1 VQEVRIHLNGA
12 LQPDAAESAEP
23 LGQEAAAMSSA
34 LPAFDTHEVFN
45 QPPPFGGRNLWA
57 DDVALAEAVQREG
70 GDGFAVALAR
80 YGGLAGDALYGLG
93 FDANR
98 DKPRLRTHDAQGHRI
113 DTIEFHP
120 AYHQL
125 MDAAKAHGVAGLS
138 WHDGTAGAHVARAAL
153 SYLHHQA
160 DAGTSCPLTMTHA
173 AVAVLRQDP
182 ALAEWSDKAAAP
194 HYDPRDVPI
203 ADKAGITLGMGMTEK
218 QGGSDVRSNT
228 TRAEPQADGSYRLV
242 GHKWFFSAPM
252 SDGFLVLAQA
262 PAGLSCFLMPRR
274 LPDGNR
280 NAFRLMRLKDKL
292 GDWSNASSEVELC
305 GAWARRVGEEGR
317 GVATI
322 IGMVMMTRLDCM
334 LGAAAEMR
342 MALAQALHHTRHRT
356 SFGKRLC
363 DHPLMANVLADL
375 AMESEAATTFAI
387 RVAGAVDRAGHSGA
401 DAAFARIATAVGKY
415 WVCKRAAVFVNEA
428 QECLGG
434 AGYVEESMLPRLYRQ
449 APLNS
454 IWEGSGNIQ
463 CLDVLRALAREP
475 QVVPVLDAELD
486 AVAGRDAIYDAAL
499 QALRS
504 ALATSPGEAQARRI
518 TEQLAL
524 LLQAAVLLRADSP
537 IASAFVRSRLGG
549 EHGMAFGTLPAD
561 LDTAAVLARAL
572 P

>member
-1 VQEVRIHLNGA
+1 MTSV
-12 LQPDAAESAEP
+12 
-23 LGQEAAAMSSA
+23 
-34 LPAFDTHEVFN
+34 LPAFETHEVFN
-45 QPPPFGGRNLWA
+45 QPPPFSGRNLWA
-57 DDVALAEAVQREG
+57 DDVALVAAVEREG
-70 GDGFAVALAR
+70 GGAFSARLAQ
-80 YGGLAGDALYGLG
+80 YGVLAGDLLYQLG

-98 DKPRLRTHDAQGHRI
+98 DRPRLRTHDAQGHRI
-113 DTIEFHP
+113 DTVEFHP
-120 AYHQL
+120 AYHRL
-125 MDAAKAHGVAGLS
+125 MDAAKSHGVAGLS
-138 WHDGTAGAHVARAAL
+138 WYDGSAGAHVARAAL

-160 DAGTSCPLTMTHA
+160 EAGTSCPLTMTHA

-182 ALAEWSDKAAAP
+182 ALAEWADKAAAP

-203 ADKAGITLGMGMTEK
+203 ADKHGITLGMGMTEK
-218 QGGSDVRSNT
+218 QGGSDVRGNT

-262 PAGLSCFLMPRR
+262 PGGLSCFLMPRR
-274 LPDGNR
+274 LQDGNR

-305 GAWARRVGEEGR
+305 GAWAQRVGEEGR

-342 MALAQALHHTRHRT
+342 MALAQALHHTRHRD

-363 DHPLMANVLADL
+363 EHPLMANVLADL
-375 AMESEAATTFAI
+375 AIESEAATTFAM
-387 RVAGAVDRAGHSGA
+387 RVARAVDRAGSSA
-401 DAAFARIATAVGKY
+401 EEAAFARISTAVGKY

-434 AGYVEESMLPRLYRQ
+434 AGYVEESILPRLYRQ

-463 CLDVLRALAREP
+463 CLDVLRALSREAQALPVLEAELGGVLGREP
-475 QVVPVLDAELD
+475 
-486 AVAGRDAIYDAAL
+486 GYDAAL
-499 QALRS
+499 QSLR
-504 ALATSPGEAQARRI
+504 ATLAGTPSEAQARSI
-518 TEQLAL
+518 TERLAL
-524 LLQAAVLLRADSP
+524 LLQAATLLRADSP
-537 IASAFVRSRLGG
+537 NAAAFIRSRLGG
-549 EHGMAFGTLPAD
+549 EHAMAFGTLPVD
-561 LDTAAVLARAL
+561 LDFAAVLARAL

>member
-1 VQEVRIHLNGA
+1 MT
-12 LQPDAAESAEP
+12 SAP
-23 LGQEAAAMSSA
+23 T
-34 LPAFDTHEVFN
+34 AFETHEVTN

-57 DDVALAEAVQREG
+57 DDVALADAVQREG
-70 GDGFAVALAR
+70 GAAFVAALQA
-80 YGGLAGDALYGLG
+80 YGGIAGDTLYRLG

-98 DKPRLRTHDAQGHRI
+98 DRPRLRTHDAQGHRI
-113 DTIEFHP
+113 DTVEFHP
-120 AYHQL
+120 AYHEL
-125 MDAAKAHGVAGLS
+125 MDLAKRHGVAGLS
-138 WHDGTAGAHVARAAL
+138 WQDGRPGAHVARAAL
-153 SYLHHQA
+153 SFLHHQA
-160 DAGTSCPLTMTHA
+160 EAGTSCPLTMTHA

-182 ALAEWSDKAAAP
+182 LLADWADKAAAP
-194 HYDPRDVPI
+194 VYDPRDVPM

-218 QGGSDVRSNT
+218 QGGSDVRGNT
-228 TRAEPQADGSYRLV
+228 TRAELREDGSYALV

-252 SDGFLVLAQA
+252 SDAFLVLAQA
-262 PAGLSCFLMPRR
+262 PAGLTCFLMPRR
-274 LPDGNR
+274 LASGNR
-280 NAFRLMRLKDKL
+280 NAFRVMRLKDKL

-342 MALAQALHHTRHRT
+342 MALAQALHHARHRNA
-356 SFGKRLC
+356 FGRRLC
-363 DHPLMANVLADL
+363 EQPLMANVLADL
-375 AMESEAATTFAI
+375 AIESEAATAFAM
-387 RVAGAVDRAGHSGA
+387 RVARAVDQASHDARE
-401 DAAFARIATAVGKY
+401 AAFARIATAVGKY

-475 QVVPVLDAELD
+475 QVLPVLEAELD
-486 AVAGRDAIYDAAL
+486 TVSGIDATYDQAV
-499 QALRS
+499 QALRAVLS
-504 ALATSPGEAQARRI
+504 ATPSEAQARVV
-518 TEQLAL
+518 TERLAL
-524 LLQAAVLLRADSP
+524 LLQAAVLLRAESP
-537 IASAFVRSRLGG
+537 VADAFVRSRLAG
-549 EHGMAFGTLPAD
+549 EHGMAFGTLPEGID
-561 LDTAAVLARAL
+561 LQAIMARAL